1 VRGIPMKT
9 DPSAMAEKLLAGGDS
24 GSALKRV
31 KEELAHARR
40 ARSRHRYSYWA
51 AVETALRAE
60 PTEARAPSLCDDHI
74 GAS

>member
-1 VRGIPMKT
+1 MKT

-40 ARSRHRYSYWA
+40 ARSRHRYTYWA
-51 AVETALRAE
+51 AVEAALRAE
-60 PTEARAPSLCDDHI
+60 PSKAGPPSLSVDHI
-74 GAS
+74 GA